1 MKKKH
6 PLKNLSLW
14 FFVCIPIVLH
24 FVFLSKFSLNFPFED
39 DHRVFMDFFYNYL
52 NADDF
57 KDRILILLTPDNE
70 SRPFLIRL
78 SLLIPLSIFK
88 TIDFKS
94 ILYFVNIYTF
104 LLLWIFIRKYRESP
118 IFLVLISFLLL
129 SHCSW
134 EMFFRNDVAS
144 YQLATVSLSILLFY
158 LISLPIGLQNILIGI
173 LFYFCLLVVP
183 FGSALGFVTVFLIMF
198 YAFFRKIYFHRFV
211 ILCLLVFQVVVYIIS
226 DTGDGNNISPFDNLF
241 KYNYQLIWAYFI
253 ALGGQFRF
261 IYNDLGY
268 TISGCLG
275 VLTLIFSTYFL
286 LKNWDSKAYDFE
298 KLIYVFGAGSLSLI
312 VISRFN
318 YWIIGY
324 DSVLGARYKIYG
336 ILVFLVGMSFVFRM
350 KIEPRVKWA
359 IVGVFIVFYVGWL
372 LKSSDYLNL
381 KNETQMMDAYNL
393 ENGIV
398 RNEKQ
403 NTTFEADFKYQYL
416 KQNGYFNA
424 NDLYLKVLSKI
435 KNGIVVLP
443 EKAVLSQVDFDP
455 AFESDWGGKEEKL
468 YKIVV
473 TGHFPM
479 SSNYFIR
486 IIDINNKTMLLNG
499 QRKPLSI
506 IKKVVENDKEID
518 FLSKE
523 FELGHYKLEKPLK
536 CDVICFNPR
545 YKLK

>member
-1 MKKKH
+1 MKKKK
-6 PLKNLSLW
+6 PLKILLIW
-14 FFVCIPIVLH
+14 FFVFIPIVLH

-52 NADDF
+52 NAEDF
-57 KDRILILLTPDNE
+57 KHRILILLTPDNE

-78 SLLIPLSIFK
+78 SLLVPLSVFK

-104 LLLWIFIRKYRESP
+104 VIVLVFIRKYRDIP

-158 LISLPIGLQNILIGI
+158 LISITNCLGNILIRI

-183 FGSALGFVTVFLIMF
+183 FGSALGFVTVFLIML
-198 YAFFRKIYFHRFV
+198 YAFFRKIHPHRFI
-211 ILCLLVFQVVVYIIS
+211 ILCLFAFQIVVYFIS
-226 DTGDGNNISPFDNLF
+226 ETGDGNNISPFENLF

-268 TISGCLG
+268 TISGCFG
-275 VLTLIFSTYFL
+275 VFTLIFSTYFL
-286 LKNWDSKAYDFE
+286 LKNWSSKAYDFE
-298 KLIYVFGAGSLSLI
+298 KLIFIFGVGSLALI

-336 ILVFLVGMSFVFRM
+336 ILVFLAGLSFVFRM
-350 KIEPRVKWA
+350 KIESKIKWS
-359 IVGVFIVFYVGWL
+359 IVGIFIVFYVGWF

-393 ENGIV
+393 EKGIV

-403 NTTFEADFKYQYL
+403 NTTFEADYKYKYL

-424 NDLYLKVLSKI
+424 NDLYFHVLSKI
-435 KNGIVVLP
+435 KNGIIVSP

-468 YKIVV
+468 YKIIV

-479 SSNYFIR
+479 SANYFIR
-486 IIDINNKTMLLNG
+486 IIDKNNKTMLLNG
-499 QRKPLSI
+499 LRKPLSI
-506 IKKVVENDKEID
+506 IKKVVETDKEID
-518 FLSKE
+518 YLSKE
-523 FELGHYKLEKPLK
+523 FELSHYKLEKPLK
-536 CDVICFNPR
+536 CDVICLNPR
-545 YKLK
+545 FQ

>member
-1 MKKKH
+1 MKNKN
-6 PLKNLSLW
+6 PLKILLIW
-14 FFVCIPIVLH
+14 FFVSIPIVLH

-57 KDRILILLTPDNE
+57 KQRILILLTPDNE

-88 TIDFKS
+88 AIDFKS

-104 LLLWIFIRKYRESP
+104 VIVLVFIRKYRDIP

-144 YQLATVSLSILLFY
+144 YQLASVSLSILLFY
-158 LISLPIGLQNILIGI
+158 LISIANSLENIPIRI

-183 FGSALGFVTVFLIMF
+183 FGSALGFVTVFLIML
-198 YAFFRKIYFHRFV
+198 YAFFRKIHPHRFI
-211 ILCLLVFQVVVYIIS
+211 ILSFLVFQIVIYFIS
-226 DTGDGNNISPFDNLF
+226 ETGDGNNISPFENLF
-241 KYNYQLIWAYFI
+241 KYNYELIWAYFI

-261 IYNDLGY
+261 IYNGLGY
-268 TISGCLG
+268 TISGCFG
-275 VLTLIFSTYFL
+275 VFTLIFSTYFL
-286 LKNWDSKAYDFE
+286 LKNWSSKAYDFE
-298 KLIYVFGAGSLSLI
+298 KLIFIFGAGSLALI

-336 ILVFLVGMSFVFRM
+336 ILVFLAGMSFVFRM
-350 KIEPRVKWA
+350 KIKPRVKWA
-359 IVGVFIVFYVGWL
+359 IVGVFIVFYIGWY

-393 ENGIV
+393 EKGIV

-424 NDLYLKVLSKI
+424 NDLYLQVLSKI
-435 KNGIVVLP
+435 RNGIVVLP

-468 YKIVV
+468 YKIIV

-479 SSNYFIR
+479 SANYFIR
-486 IIDINNKTMLLNG
+486 IIDKNNKTMLLNG
-499 QRKPLSI
+499 LRKPLSI
-506 IKKVVENDKEID
+506 IKKVVETDKEID

-523 FELGHYKLEKPLK
+523 FELSHYKLEKPLK
-536 CDVICFNPR
+536 CNVICLNPR
-545 YKLK
+545 FQ

>member
-1 MKKKH
+1 MKNKN
-6 PLKNLSLW
+6 PLKILLIW
-14 FFVCIPIVLH
+14 FFVSIPIVLH

-57 KDRILILLTPDNE
+57 KQRILILLTPDNE

-88 TIDFKS
+88 AIDFKS

-104 LLLWIFIRKYRESP
+104 VIVLVFIRKYRDIP

-144 YQLATVSLSILLFY
+144 YQLASVSLSILLFY
-158 LISLPIGLQNILIGI
+158 LISISNSLENIPIRI

-183 FGSALGFVTVFLIMF
+183 FGSALGFVTVFLIML
-198 YAFFRKIYFHRFV
+198 YAFFRKIHPHRFI
-211 ILCLLVFQVVVYIIS
+211 ILSFLVFQIVIYFIS
-226 DTGDGNNISPFDNLF
+226 ETGDGNNISPFENLF
-241 KYNYQLIWAYFI
+241 KYNYELIWAYFI

-268 TISGCLG
+268 TISGCFG
-275 VLTLIFSTYFL
+275 VFTLIFSTYFL
-286 LKNWDSKAYDFE
+286 LKNWSSKAYDFE
-298 KLIYVFGAGSLSLI
+298 KLIFIFGAGSLALI

-336 ILVFLVGMSFVFRM
+336 ILVFLAGMSFVFRM
-350 KIEPRVKWA
+350 KIKPRVKWA
-359 IVGVFIVFYVGWL
+359 IVGVFIVFYIGWY

-393 ENGIV
+393 EKGIV
-398 RNEKQ
+398 RNDKQ

-424 NDLYLKVLSKI
+424 NDLYLQVLSKI
-435 KNGIVVLP
+435 RNGIVVLP

-468 YKIVV
+468 YKIIV

-479 SSNYFIR
+479 SANYFIR
-486 IIDINNKTMLLNG
+486 IIDKNNKTMLLNG
-499 QRKPLSI
+499 LRKPLSI
-506 IKKVVENDKEID
+506 IKKVVETDKEID

-523 FELGHYKLEKPLK
+523 FELSHYKLEKPLK
-536 CDVICFNPR
+536 CNVICLNPR
-545 YKLK
+545 FQ

>member
-1 MKKKH
+1 MKKKN
-6 PLKNLSLW
+6 PLKILLIW
-14 FFVCIPIVLH
+14 FFVSIPIVLH

-57 KDRILILLTPDNE
+57 KHRVLILLTPDNE

-78 SLLIPLSIFK
+78 SLLIPLSVFK

-104 LLLWIFIRKYRESP
+104 VILLVFLRKYRDYP

-144 YQLATVSLSILLFY
+144 YQLASVSLSILLFY
-158 LISLPIGLQNILIGI
+158 LISISKSLENILIRI

-183 FGSALGFVTVFLIMF
+183 FGSALGFVTVFLIML
-198 YAFFRKIYFHRFV
+198 YAFFRKIHPHRFI
-211 ILCLLVFQVVVYIIS
+211 ILFLFAFQIFVYFIS
-226 DTGDGNNISPFDNLF
+226 ETGDGNNISPFDNLF
-241 KYNYQLIWAYFI
+241 KYNYELIWAYFI

-275 VLTLIFSTYFL
+275 VFTLIFSTYFL
-286 LKNWDSKAYDFE
+286 LKNWSSKAYDFE
-298 KLIYVFGAGSLSLI
+298 KLIFIFGAGSLALI

-336 ILVFLVGMSFVFRM
+336 ILVFLVGLSFIFRM
-350 KIEPRVKWA
+350 KIESMIKWS
-359 IVGVFIVFYVGWL
+359 IVGIFIVFYVGWF

-393 ENGIV
+393 EKGIV

-403 NTTFEADFKYQYL
+403 KTTFEAEYKYKYL

-424 NDLYLKVLSKI
+424 NDLYLQVLSKI

-468 YKIVV
+468 YKIIV
-473 TGHFPM
+473 TGRFPM
-479 SSNYFIR
+479 SANYFIR
-486 IIDINNKTMLLNG
+486 IIDKNNKTMLLNG
-499 QRKPLSI
+499 LRKPLSI
-506 IKKVVENDKEID
+506 IKKVVETDKEID

-523 FELGHYKLEKPLK
+523 FELNNYKLEKPLK
-536 CDVICFNPR
+536 CDVICLNPR
-545 YKLK
+545 FQ

>member
-1 MKKKH
+1 MKKKY
-6 PLKNLSLW
+6 PLNSLILW
-14 FFVCIPIVLH
+14 LFVFIPIVLH
-24 FVFLSKFSLNFPFED
+24 FVFLNKFSLNFPFED

-57 KDRILILLTPDNE
+57 KHRILILLTPDNE
-70 SRPFLIRL
+70 SRPFLIRI

-104 LLLWIFIRKYRESP
+104 VLLWVFIKKYRYTP

-144 YQLATVSLSILLFY
+144 YQLASVSLSILLFY
-158 LISLPIGLQNILIGI
+158 LISLPKSLQNVFIRI

-183 FGSALGFVTVFLIMF
+183 FGSALGFITVFLIML
-198 YAFFRKIYFHRFV
+198 YAFFRKIHPHRIV
-211 ILCLLVFQVVVYIIS
+211 ILLLLVFQIVVYIIS
-226 DTGDGNNISPFDNLF
+226 DTGDGNNISAFDNLF

-268 TISGCLG
+268 TISGCFG
-275 VLTLIFSTYFL
+275 VFTLVFSTYFL
-286 LKNWDSKAYDFE
+286 LKNWYSTAYDFE
-298 KLIYVFGAGSLSLI
+298 KLIYIFGAGSLSLI

-318 YWIIGY
+318 YWIVGY

-336 ILVFLVGMSFVFRM
+336 ILVFLAGMSFVFRM
-350 KIEPRVKWA
+350 KITPLIKWA
-359 IVGVFIVFYVGWL
+359 IVGIFIVFYVGWY

-403 NTTFEADFKYQYL
+403 NTAFEADFKYQYL
-416 KQNGYFNA
+416 KKNGYFNA
-424 NDLYLKVLSKI
+424 NELYSNVLSKI
-435 KNGIVVLP
+435 KNGIVVP
-443 EKAVLSQVDFDP
+443 PDKAILYQVDFDP
-455 AFESDWGGKEEKL
+455 AFESDWGGKEDKL
-468 YKIVV
+468 YKIMV

-479 SSNYFIR
+479 SANYFIR
-486 IIDINNKTMLLNG
+486 IIDKNNKTMILNG
-499 QRKPLSI
+499 LRKPLSI

-523 FELGHYKLEKPLK
+523 FELSHYKLEKPLK
-536 CDVICFNPR
+536 CDVICLNPR
-545 YKLK
+545 YQ

>member
-1 MKKKH
+1 MKNKN
-6 PLKNLSLW
+6 PLKILLIW
-14 FFVCIPIVLH
+14 FFVSIPIVLH

-57 KDRILILLTPDNE
+57 KQRILILLTPDNE

-88 TIDFKS
+88 AIDFKS

-104 LLLWIFIRKYRESP
+104 VIVLVFIRKYRDIP

-144 YQLATVSLSILLFY
+144 YQLASVSLSILLFY
-158 LISLPIGLQNILIGI
+158 LISISNSLENIPIRI

-183 FGSALGFVTVFLIMF
+183 FGSALGFVTVFLIML
-198 YAFFRKIYFHRFV
+198 YAFFRKIHPHRFI
-211 ILCLLVFQVVVYIIS
+211 ILSFLVFQIVIYFIS
-226 DTGDGNNISPFDNLF
+226 ETGDGNNISPFENLF
-241 KYNYQLIWAYFI
+241 KYNYELIWAYFI

-261 IYNDLGY
+261 IYNGLGY
-268 TISGCLG
+268 TISGCFG
-275 VLTLIFSTYFL
+275 VFTLIFSTYFL
-286 LKNWDSKAYDFE
+286 LKNWSSKAYDFE
-298 KLIYVFGAGSLSLI
+298 KLIFIFGAGSLALI

-336 ILVFLVGMSFVFRM
+336 ILVFLAGMSFVFRM
-350 KIEPRVKWA
+350 KIKPRVKWA
-359 IVGVFIVFYVGWL
+359 IVGVFIVFYIGWY

-393 ENGIV
+393 EKGIV

-424 NDLYLKVLSKI
+424 NDLYLQVLSKI
-435 KNGIVVLP
+435 RNGIVVLP

-468 YKIVV
+468 YKIIV

-479 SSNYFIR
+479 SANYFIR
-486 IIDINNKTMLLNG
+486 IIDKNNKTMLLNG
-499 QRKPLSI
+499 LRKPLSI
-506 IKKVVENDKEID
+506 IKKVVETDKEID

-523 FELGHYKLEKPLK
+523 FELSHYKLEKPLK
-536 CDVICFNPR
+536 CNVICLNPR
-545 YKLK
+545 FQ

>member
-1 MKKKH
+1 MKKKNL
-6 PLKNLSLW
+6 LKIFLIW
-14 FFVCIPIVLH
+14 FFVSIPIVLH

-57 KDRILILLTPDNE
+57 KHRILILLTPDNE

-78 SLLIPLSIFK
+78 SLLIPLSVFK

-104 LLLWIFIRKYRESP
+104 VIILVFIRKYRDIP
-118 IFLVLISFLLL
+118 IFLILISFILL

-144 YQLATVSLSILLFY
+144 YQLASVSLSILLFY
-158 LISLPIGLQNILIGI
+158 LISITNCLENMLIRI

-183 FGSALGFVTVFLIMF
+183 FGSALGFFTVFLIML
-198 YAFFRKIYFHRFV
+198 YAFFRKILPHRFI
-211 ILCLLVFQVVVYIIS
+211 ILCLFAFQIFVYFIS
-226 DTGDGNNISPFDNLF
+226 ETGDGNNISPFDNLF
-241 KYNYQLIWAYFI
+241 KYNYKLIWAYFI

-268 TISGCLG
+268 TISGCFG
-275 VLTLIFSTYFL
+275 VFTLIFSTYFL
-286 LKNWDSKAYDFE
+286 LKNWSSKVYDFE
-298 KLIYVFGAGSLSLI
+298 KLIFIFGVGSLALI

-336 ILVFLVGMSFVFRM
+336 ILVLLAGLSFVFRM
-350 KIEPRVKWA
+350 KIESKIKWS
-359 IVGVFIVFYVGWL
+359 IVGIFIVFYVGWF

-393 ENGIV
+393 EKGIV

-403 NTTFEADFKYQYL
+403 NTTFEADYKYKY
-416 KQNGYFNA
+416 
-424 NDLYLKVLSKI
+424 I
-435 KNGIVVLP
+435 KYN
-443 EKAVLSQVDFDP
+443 
-455 AFESDWGGKEEKL
+455 
-468 YKIVV
+468 
-473 TGHFPM
+473 
-479 SSNYFIR
+479 N
-486 IIDINNKTMLLNG
+486 INNN
-499 QRKPLSI
+499 
-506 IKKVVENDKEID
+506 
-518 FLSKE
+518 
-523 FELGHYKLEKPLK
+523 
-536 CDVICFNPR
+536 
-545 YKLK
+545 

>member
-1 MKKKH
+1 MKNKN
-6 PLKNLSLW
+6 PLKILLIW
-14 FFVCIPIVLH
+14 FFVSIPIVLH

-57 KDRILILLTPDNE
+57 KQRILILLTPDNE

-88 TIDFKS
+88 AIDFKS

-104 LLLWIFIRKYRESP
+104 VIVLVFIRKYRDIP

-144 YQLATVSLSILLFY
+144 YQLASVSLSILLFY
-158 LISLPIGLQNILIGI
+158 LISIANSLENIPIRI

-183 FGSALGFVTVFLIMF
+183 FGSALGFVTVFLIML
-198 YAFFRKIYFHRFV
+198 YAFFRKIHPHRFI
-211 ILCLLVFQVVVYIIS
+211 ILSFLVFQIVIYFIS
-226 DTGDGNNISPFDNLF
+226 ETGDGNNISPFENLF
-241 KYNYQLIWAYFI
+241 KYNYELIWAYFI

-268 TISGCLG
+268 TISGCFG
-275 VLTLIFSTYFL
+275 VFTLIFSTYFL
-286 LKNWDSKAYDFE
+286 LKNWSSKAYDFE
-298 KLIYVFGAGSLSLI
+298 KLIFIFGAGSLALI

-336 ILVFLVGMSFVFRM
+336 ILVFLAGMSFVFRM
-350 KIEPRVKWA
+350 KIKPRVKWA
-359 IVGVFIVFYVGWL
+359 IVGVFIVFYIGWY

-393 ENGIV
+393 EKGIV

-424 NDLYLKVLSKI
+424 NDLYLQVLSKI
-435 KNGIVVLP
+435 RNGIVVLP

-468 YKIVV
+468 YKIIV

-479 SSNYFIR
+479 SANYFIR
-486 IIDINNKTMLLNG
+486 IIDKNNKTMLLNG
-499 QRKPLSI
+499 LRKPLSI
-506 IKKVVENDKEID
+506 IKKVVETDKEID

-523 FELGHYKLEKPLK
+523 FELSHYKLEKPLK
-536 CDVICFNPR
+536 CNVICLNPR
-545 YKLK
+545 FQ

>member
-1 MKKKH
+1 MKNKN
-6 PLKNLSLW
+6 PLKILLIW
-14 FFVCIPIVLH
+14 FFVSIPIVLH

-57 KDRILILLTPDNE
+57 KQRILILLTPDNE

-88 TIDFKS
+88 AIDFKS

-104 LLLWIFIRKYRESP
+104 VIVLVFIRKYRDIP

-144 YQLATVSLSILLFY
+144 YQLASVSLSILLFY
-158 LISLPIGLQNILIGI
+158 LISISNSLENIPIRI

-183 FGSALGFVTVFLIMF
+183 FGSALGFVTVFLIML
-198 YAFFRKIYFHRFV
+198 YAFFRKIHPHRFI
-211 ILCLLVFQVVVYIIS
+211 ILSFLVFQIVIYFIS
-226 DTGDGNNISPFDNLF
+226 ETGDGNNISPFENLF
-241 KYNYQLIWAYFI
+241 KYNYELIWAYFI

-268 TISGCLG
+268 TISGCFG
-275 VLTLIFSTYFL
+275 VFTLIFSTYFL
-286 LKNWDSKAYDFE
+286 LKNWSSKAYDFE
-298 KLIYVFGAGSLSLI
+298 KLIFIFGAGSLALI

-336 ILVFLVGMSFVFRM
+336 ILVFLAGMSFVFRM
-350 KIEPRVKWA
+350 KIKPRVKWA
-359 IVGVFIVFYVGWL
+359 IVGVFIVFYIGWY

-393 ENGIV
+393 EKGIV

-424 NDLYLKVLSKI
+424 NDLYLQVLSKI
-435 KNGIVVLP
+435 RNGIVVLP

-468 YKIVV
+468 YKIIV

-479 SSNYFIR
+479 SANYFIR
-486 IIDINNKTMLLNG
+486 IIDKNNKTMLLNG
-499 QRKPLSI
+499 LRKPLSI
-506 IKKVVENDKEID
+506 IKKVVETDKEID

-523 FELGHYKLEKPLK
+523 FELSHYKLEKPLK
-536 CDVICFNPR
+536 CNVICLNPR
-545 YKLK
+545 FQ

>member
-1 MKKKH
+1 MKKKT
-6 PLKNLSLW
+6 PFKILLIW
-14 FFVCIPIVLH
+14 FFVSIPIVLH

-57 KDRILILLTPDNE
+57 KQRILILLTPDNE

-88 TIDFKS
+88 AIDFKS

-104 LLLWIFIRKYRESP
+104 VIVLVFIRKYRDIP

-144 YQLATVSLSILLFY
+144 YQLASVSLSILLFY
-158 LISLPIGLQNILIGI
+158 LISISNSLENIPIRI

-183 FGSALGFVTVFLIMF
+183 FGSALGFVTVFLIML
-198 YAFFRKIYFHRFV
+198 YAFFRKIHPHRFI
-211 ILCLLVFQVVVYIIS
+211 ILSFLVFQIVIYFIS
-226 DTGDGNNISPFDNLF
+226 ETGDGNNISPFENLF
-241 KYNYQLIWAYFI
+241 KYNYELIWAYFI

-268 TISGCLG
+268 TISGFFG
-275 VLTLIFSTYFL
+275 VFTLIFSIYFL
-286 LKNWDSKAYDFE
+286 LKNWSSKAYDFE
-298 KLIYVFGAGSLSLI
+298 KLIFIFGAGSLALI

-336 ILVFLVGMSFVFRM
+336 ILVFLAGMSFVFRM
-350 KIEPRVKWA
+350 NIKPRVKWA
-359 IVGVFIVFYVGWL
+359 IVGVFIVFYIGWY

-393 ENGIV
+393 EKGIV

-424 NDLYLKVLSKI
+424 NDLYLQVLSKI
-435 KNGIVVLP
+435 RNGIVVLP

-468 YKIVV
+468 YKIIV

-479 SSNYFIR
+479 SANYFIR
-486 IIDINNKTMLLNG
+486 IIDKNNKTMLLNG
-499 QRKPLSI
+499 LRKPLSI
-506 IKKVVENDKEID
+506 IKKVVETDKEID

-523 FELGHYKLEKPLK
+523 FELSHYKLEKPLK
-536 CDVICFNPR
+536 CNVICLNPR
-545 YKLK
+545 FQ

>member
-1 MKKKH
+1 MKNKN
-6 PLKNLSLW
+6 PLKILLIW
-14 FFVCIPIVLH
+14 FFVSIPIVLH
-24 FVFLSKFSLNFPFED
+24 FVFLSKFSLKFPFED

-57 KDRILILLTPDNE
+57 KQRILILLTPDNE

-88 TIDFKS
+88 AIDFKS

-104 LLLWIFIRKYRESP
+104 VIVLVFIRKYRDIP

-144 YQLATVSLSILLFY
+144 YQLASVSLSILLFY
-158 LISLPIGLQNILIGI
+158 LISISNSLENIPIRI

-183 FGSALGFVTVFLIMF
+183 FGSALGFVTVFLIML
-198 YAFFRKIYFHRFV
+198 YAFFRKIHPHRFI
-211 ILCLLVFQVVVYIIS
+211 ILSFLVFQIVIYFIS
-226 DTGDGNNISPFDNLF
+226 ETGDGNNISPFENLF
-241 KYNYQLIWAYFI
+241 KYNYELIWAYFI

-268 TISGCLG
+268 TISGCFG
-275 VLTLIFSTYFL
+275 VFTLIFSTYFL
-286 LKNWDSKAYDFE
+286 LKNWSSKAYDFE
-298 KLIYVFGAGSLSLI
+298 KLIFIFGAGSLALI

-336 ILVFLVGMSFVFRM
+336 ILVFLAGMSFVFRM
-350 KIEPRVKWA
+350 KIKPRVKWA
-359 IVGVFIVFYVGWL
+359 IVGVFIVFYIGWY

-393 ENGIV
+393 EKGIV

-424 NDLYLKVLSKI
+424 NDLYLQVLSKI
-435 KNGIVVLP
+435 RNGIVVLP

-468 YKIVV
+468 YKIIV

-479 SSNYFIR
+479 SANYFIR
-486 IIDINNKTMLLNG
+486 IIDKNNKTMLLNG
-499 QRKPLSI
+499 LRKPLSI
-506 IKKVVENDKEID
+506 IKKVVETDKEID

-523 FELGHYKLEKPLK
+523 FELSHYKLEKPLK
-536 CDVICFNPR
+536 CNVICLNPR
-545 YKLK
+545 FQ